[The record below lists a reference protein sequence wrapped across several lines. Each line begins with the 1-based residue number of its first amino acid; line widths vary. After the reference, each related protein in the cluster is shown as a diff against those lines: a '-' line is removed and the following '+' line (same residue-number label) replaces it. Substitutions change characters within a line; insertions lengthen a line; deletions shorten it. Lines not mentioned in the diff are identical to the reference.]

1 MPRAAF
7 LVMLLSVVGGY
18 FGLGAIDWTPVSAL
32 AALIGV
38 FVAALLISFLY
49 ESLSRRRW
57 VI

>member
-1 MPRAAF
+1 MSRAL
-7 LVMLLSVVGGY
+7 LVMLLSVFGGY
-18 FGLGAIDWTPVSAL
+18 FGLGAIAWTPVSAL
-32 AALIGV
+32 AALIAV